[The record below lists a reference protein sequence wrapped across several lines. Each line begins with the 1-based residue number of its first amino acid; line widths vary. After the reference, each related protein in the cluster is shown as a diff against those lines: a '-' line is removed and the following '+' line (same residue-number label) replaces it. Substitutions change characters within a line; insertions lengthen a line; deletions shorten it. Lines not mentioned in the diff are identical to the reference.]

1 MGNGGGGDDGHVQ
14 APEVD
19 GRHSGSAAEAAGR
32 LELYEYHPEHDPGSY
47 LGFSQESIEEKSD
60 G

>member
-1 MGNGGGGDDGHVQ
+1 MVIAMAVKVMFKLQKRRRAQRIEGRDRPRGDQ
-14 APEVD
+14 SCT
-19 GRHSGSAAEAAGR
+19 RII
-32 LELYEYHPEHDPGSY
+32 LNMTCSY